1 MPALSDYPTGTV
13 TFLFTDIEGST
24 RLVQNLGDG
33 YPPLLEQH
41 HDIVRSAVGANDGM
55 VVSTEGDS
63 FFAVFPAAPAALR
76 AAVEAQLA
84 LEGHPWPDDARI
96 RVRMGLHTGEG
107 RIGAGS
113 YVGVEV
119 HRAARIGSAG
129 HGGQVLVSAS
139 TAQLSERALPPE
151 VSLIDLGDHRLK
163 DLLQPERIFQV
174 EHPALAAGSRP

>member
-63 FFAVFPAAPAALR
+63 FFAVFPEAPR
-76 AAVEAQLA
+76 HY
-84 LEGHPWPDDARI
+84 GPRSRRSSRSRGI
-96 RVRMGLHTGEG
+96 RGLTMLDPCAY
-107 RIGAGS
+107 GAP
-113 YVGVEV
+113 Y
-119 HRAARIGSAG
+119 R
-129 HGGQVLVSAS
+129 
-139 TAQLSERALPPE
+139 
-151 VSLIDLGDHRLK
+151 
-163 DLLQPERIFQV
+163 
-174 EHPALAAGSRP
+174 